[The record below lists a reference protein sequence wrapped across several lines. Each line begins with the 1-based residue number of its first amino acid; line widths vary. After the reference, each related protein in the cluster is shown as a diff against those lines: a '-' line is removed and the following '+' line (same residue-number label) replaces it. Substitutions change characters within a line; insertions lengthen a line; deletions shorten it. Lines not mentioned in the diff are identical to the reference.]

1 MSTAPPPP
9 DEPTE
14 PLPPA
19 DAPRVR
25 ERLVDERVISAADPL
40 PIVHFEDALRS
51 LRTAVVLLGLL
62 SVAALGVAVYA
73 LIKGQEADRAS
84 AGSNRVS
91 RLNDR
96 VDRLSSDLQRT
107 RQSASGT
114 ADATDVNRLQTRL
127 GDKADAADVGKL
139 QRTVAK
145 LQTQV
150 TEFQSNNDTTA
161 ALDQVDQRLDDL
173 SRQVRALQDNA
184 QTSP

>member
-9 DEPTE
+9 DGPTE

-25 ERLVDERVISAADPL
+25 ERLVEEPVAPAADPL
-40 PIVHFEDALRS
+40 LLAHFEDALRS

-73 LIKGQEADRAS
+73 LIKGQEADRGSAS
-84 AGSNRVS
+84 SGRVS

-96 VDRLSSDLQRT
+96 VDRLSRDLQRT
-107 RQSASGT
+107 RESTSGT
-114 ADATDVNRLQTRL
+114 ADATDVSRLQARL

-145 LQTQV
+145 LQAQV
-150 TEFQSNNDTTA
+150 TQSKSNNDTTA
-161 ALDQVDQRLDDL
+161 ALDQVDQRLNDL
-173 SRQVRALQDNA
+173 SRQVRDLQDN
-184 QTSP
+184 QQPSP

>member
-9 DEPTE
+9 DGPTE

-25 ERLVDERVISAADPL
+25 ERLVEEPVVPAADPL

-73 LIKGQEADRAS
+73 LIKGQEADRGS
-84 AGSNRVS
+84 AGSGRVS
-91 RLNDR
+91 RLEDR
-96 VDRLSSDLQRT
+96 VDRLSRDLQRT
-107 RQSASGT
+107 RESTRGT
-114 ADATDVNRLQTRL
+114 ADAADVNRLQTRL

-145 LQTQV
+145 LETQV
-150 TEFQSNNDTTA
+150 AQSQSKTDTST
-161 ALDQVDQRLDDL
+161 ALDQVDQRLDDV
-173 SRQVRALQDNA
+173 SRQVRELQDTQ